1 MHKRTL
7 PTLTLLTM
15 LLALVPSAS
24 LVGCR
29 QEDPVDTVDMTSFD
43 RGSSGSIDVL
53 HALAVSDAMFAFD
66 PTLDPA
72 MSAEANAMAVR
83 DYVTS
88 SLDGCASAEVA
99 GSAVTVTFATGC
111 VLRTGLTAAGS
122 VTVELTRTATRLTAA
137 VTFDALVVGSSSL
150 DGSAIFTTS
159 NGSSFAV
166 DATLASGSGMVD
178 ADLTVVGTAMAMEV
192 DGTATTTREG
202 TTTMLSFSNVV
213 WALGDCYPS
222 SGSMTVGT
230 GRISQTVTFTAA
242 TPDTGTVTVMQG
254 RATREASLPAYGTCP
269 MGA

>member
-1 MHKRTL
+1 MPNAL
-7 PTLTLLTM
+7 SLWLA
-15 LLALVPSAS
+15 LLALAAS

-29 QEDPVDTVDMTSFD
+29 QDEPEDMVDMTSFD

-66 PTLDPA
+66 PTLDPT

-83 DYVTS
+83 DHVTG
-88 SLDGCASAEVA
+88 SLGGCASAEVA

-111 VLRTGLTAAGS
+111 ELRNGLTAAGS
-122 VTVELTRTATRLTAA
+122 VTVELTRMAASLTAA

-159 NGSSFAV
+159 NGSSFTV
-166 DATLASGSGMVD
+166 DATLTSGSGMVD
-178 ADLTVVGTAMAMEV
+178 ADLAVVGTAMAMEV
-192 DGTATTTREG
+192 DGTATITREG
-202 TTTMLSFSNVV
+202 TATMLAFSNVI

-222 SGSMTVGT
+222 SGTMTVGV
-230 GRISQTVTFTAA
+230 GRVSQTVTFTAA
-242 TPDTGTVTVMQG
+242 TPETGTVTVTQG
-254 RATREASLPAYGTCP
+254 RATREASLPAYGACP